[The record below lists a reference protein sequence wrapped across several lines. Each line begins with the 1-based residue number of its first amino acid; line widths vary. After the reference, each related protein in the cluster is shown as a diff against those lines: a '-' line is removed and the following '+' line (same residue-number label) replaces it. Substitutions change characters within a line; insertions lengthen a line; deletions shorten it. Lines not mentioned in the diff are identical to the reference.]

1 MIFKNYDKVL
11 GFDCNRSFP
20 KDFTQQDRDAFF
32 MMKFRALNQKILNS
46 DIYDPRQNLQWMQV
60 SGAFDNCGG
69 GFMVPQQQ
77 AIKVGDKVMNQAEI
91 ELLFLQ
97 TNKKIENFD
106 KIHNK
111 NSSII
116 NIRVNEV
123 EKSLILQVQ
132 LLRQHIDS
140 LKSDFKIQISAACE
154 ALKKEFEKPLPIMV
168 P

>member
-11 GFDCNRSFP
+11 GFDCNKAFP

-32 MMKFRALNQKILNS
+32 IMKFRALNQKILNG
-46 DIYDPRQNLQWMQV
+46 DINDARQNMQRIQG
-60 SGAFDNCGG
+60 SGAFDNGGG
-69 GFMVPQQQ
+69 GFMAPLQQ
-77 AIKVGDKVMNQAEI
+77 AIKVGAKVMNQAEI
-91 ELLFLQ
+91 EQLFLE

-111 NSSII
+111 NSSIV

-140 LKSDFKIQISAACE
+140 VKSDFKTQISAACE
-154 ALKKEFEKPLPIMV
+154 TLKKELEKPLPILA